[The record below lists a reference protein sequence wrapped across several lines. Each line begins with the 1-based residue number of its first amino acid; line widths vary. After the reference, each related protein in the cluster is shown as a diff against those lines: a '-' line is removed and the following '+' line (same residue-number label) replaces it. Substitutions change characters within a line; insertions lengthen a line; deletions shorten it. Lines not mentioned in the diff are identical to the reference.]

1 MPNPSTPPYKPPKEL
16 QDILKQQA
24 TQRKRTAQLPKRN
37 WIQKNPRLFQLTF
50 ITTSLLVLFS
60 RPLYDAFF
68 EESFPAIDDS
78 IKFERRK

>member
-1 MPNPSTPPYKPPKEL
+1 MQNSSIPPYKPPQEL

-37 WIQKNPRLFQLTF
+37 WIQRNPRVFQVTF

-68 EESFPAIDDS
+68 EESFPALDDT
-78 IKFERRK
+78 IKFKKQQ

>member
-1 MPNPSTPPYKPPKEL
+1 MPNPSTPPYKPSQEL

-37 WIQKNPRLFQLTF
+37 WVQRNPRIFQITF

-68 EESFPAIDDS
+68 EVSFPALDDS
-78 IKFERRK
+78 VKFKKRE

>member
-1 MPNPSTPPYKPPKEL
+1 MQKSSIPPYKPSQEL

-37 WIQKNPRLFQLTF
+37 WIYRNPRIFQITF

-60 RPLYDAFF
+60 RPLYDAFI
-68 EESFPAIDDS
+68 EESFPAIDDTV
-78 IKFERRK
+78 KFKKLE